1 MVRFANIVATNGYF
15 YFINTKPSSMNP
27 TKTLNQQI
35 SQLLSESL
43 KVLSPVQSLNTIRE
57 KVEQRGLQAFDKQDI
72 LSELGAL
79 ENTLGK
85 LHRRMVQIHDTLEN
99 H

>member
-1 MVRFANIVATNGYF
+1 
-15 YFINTKPSSMNP
+15 MNP
-27 TKTLNQQI
+27 TKQLNQQI

-72 LSELGAL
+72 LNELGSL
-79 ENTLGK
+79 QHTLGK
-85 LHRRMVQIHDTLEN
+85 LHSHMVGIHDTLNN

>member
-1 MVRFANIVATNGYF
+1 M
-15 YFINTKPSSMNP
+15 KPS
-27 TKTLNQQI
+27 KQLNQLL

-57 KVEQRGLQAFDKQDI
+57 KVEHRGLQAFDKQDI

-79 ENTLGK
+79 QNTLGK
-85 LHRRMVQIHDTLEN
+85 LHSHMVQIHDTLQN